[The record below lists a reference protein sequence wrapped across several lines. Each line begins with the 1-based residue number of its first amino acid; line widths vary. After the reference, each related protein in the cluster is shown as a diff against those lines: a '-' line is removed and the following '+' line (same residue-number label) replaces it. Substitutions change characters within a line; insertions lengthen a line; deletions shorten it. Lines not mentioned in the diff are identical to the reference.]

1 MISVL
6 FVDDELVLLD
16 IGRLFLERMGDFR
29 VTGVESGTLA
39 LEHLKKGRYD
49 AIVSDYEM
57 PDMDGITLLRTVR
70 EQYGDLPFILFTG
83 RGREDVAGEAVNIGA
98 DFYIQKGG
106 DPKGQFH
113 EISHKIEQAVERRRA
128 RIAIKESEQRF
139 YDIINFL
146 PDATFAINTEGRII
160 AWNREVERITG
171 EHAGDMMGRKN
182 YTHAIPFYGERR
194 PMIIDL
200 VLNPDPEREQ
210 TYPSLHREG
219 DVITAEGALHFP
231 EGRRY
236 FFARASVLYDRFGD
250 PAGAIESLRDI
261 THIKETE
268 KRLLRIVSGLPIALM
283 VFQIWPDE
291 SLVCIDANPA
301 SELVTHIPVNEMLSR
316 TAEDIFADIWGGNII
331 DECRRI
337 ALEGGTREFTPAP
350 DSRAPTEKT
359 NIMNLFQSA
368 AGEVAV
374 TFRIE

>member
-16 IGRLFLERMGDFR
+16 IGRLFLERMGEFR

-49 AIVSDYEM
+49 AVVSDYEM

-83 RGREDVAGEAVNIGA
+83 RGREDVARDAVNIGA

-106 DPKGQFH
+106 DPKAQFH
-113 EISHKIEQAVERRRA
+113 EISHKIEQAVERRRV
-128 RIAIKESEQRF
+128 RLAIKESEQRF
-139 YDIINFL
+139 FDIINFL
-146 PDATFAINTEGRII
+146 PDATFAIDTEGRVI
-160 AWNREVERITG
+160 AWNRELERITG
-171 EHAGDMMGRKN
+171 EHAGDMMGRRN
-182 YTHAIPFYGERR
+182 HTHAIPFYGERR

-200 VLNPDPEREQ
+200 VLSPDPERER

-219 DVITAEGALHFP
+219 DIITAEGALHFP

-236 FFARASVLYDRFGD
+236 FFARASVLYNQFGE

-268 KRLLRIVSGLPIALM
+268 KRLRRILSGIPIALM
-283 VFQIWPDE
+283 VFQIWPDG
-291 SLVCIDANPA
+291 SMVCIEANPA
-301 SELVTHIPVNEMLSR
+301 SEQVTKRSVSDLLSR
-316 TAEDIFADIWGGNII
+316 TIEEIFTGTPYQKVI
-331 DECRRI
+331 DACTRTI
-337 ALEGGTREFTPAP
+337 QEGGRTEPGSTAES
-350 DSRAPTEKT
+350 DSIDGVGDGVKIYQTTE
-359 NIMNLFQSA
+359 
-368 AGEVAV
+368 GEVVV

>member
-16 IGRLFLERMGDFR
+16 IGRLFLERMGDFK
-29 VTGVESGTLA
+29 VIGVESGTIA
-39 LEHLKKGRYD
+39 LEHLKKGGYD
-49 AIVSDYEM
+49 AVVSDYEM

-70 EQYGDLPFILFTG
+70 ELYGDLPFILFTG

-106 DPKGQFH
+106 DPKEQFH
-113 EISHKIEQAVERRRA
+113 EISHKIGQAVERRRV

-146 PDATFAINTEGRII
+146 PDATFAIDTRGRII

-200 VLNPDPEREQ
+200 VLNPDPELERA
-210 TYPSLHREG
+210 YPSLHREG
-219 DVITAEGALHFP
+219 DVITAEGGLHFP

-236 FFARASVLYDRFGD
+236 FFARASILYDQFGE

-268 KRLLRIVSGLPIALM
+268 KRLLRIVSGLPIGLM
-283 VFQIWPDE
+283 VFQIWPDG
-291 SLVCIDANPA
+291 SLVCIEANPA
-301 SELVTHIPVNEMLSR
+301 CELVTHTPVSEMLSR
-316 TAEDIFADIWGGNII
+316 TAQDIFAGIWDQSMI
-331 DECRRI
+331 DECRRV
-337 ALEGGTREFTPAP
+337 AQEGGTREFMPAP
-350 DSRAPTEKT
+350 DTSTTGQET
-359 NIMNLFQSA
+359 DIMNLFQSA

-374 TFRIE
+374 TFRIA